1 MTEGSVRRRSADAK
15 GSGDVCRSARKR
27 LAPYDV
33 GLTPLW
39 RSAEKAGMEM
49 GELQIEHIRPANRSR
64 NEREIYSPT
73 AYGIQWMAARQ
84 GRSCWPPLTWKCQDF
99 CSSEQSKTAEQLD
112 TSRS

>member
-39 RSAEKAGMEM
+39 RSAEKAGN
-49 GELQIEHIRPANRSR
+49 GDGRVANR
-64 NEREIYSPT
+64 T
-73 AYGIQWMAARQ
+73 
-84 GRSCWPPLTWKCQDF
+84 D
-99 CSSEQSKTAEQLD
+99 
-112 TSRS
+112 